1 MSIPNEYT
9 MDDLIIN
16 AKDQW
21 VKNLHRANNLITVV
35 KKWNLFHQKF
45 VEQITKEEYNVLE
58 FMTKLIKAD

>member
-1 MSIPNEYT
+1 

-35 KKWNLFHQKF
+35 KKWNLFHQRF
-45 VEQITKEEYNVLE
+45 IEQISK
-58 FMTKLIKAD
+58 